1 MSTSSI
7 ELNRAAFAENAR
19 VTARLTEVLDR
30 VDRSHRALQ
39 AEISDQREEIRAQTQ
54 AVLRRL
60 DRFNGGG
67 ATGPATA

>member
-1 MSTSSI
+1 MSTSST

-54 AVLRRL
+54 AILRRL